1 MKLAVGIM
9 IFIWLLC
16 GLVGDSILEG
26 RDDLH
31 FKQIAYGPFTL
42 AHALNEHPASYPG
55 PD

>member
-1 MKLAVGIM
+1 MKLALGIG

-31 FKQIAYGPFTL
+31 FKKIIYGPITL
-42 AHALNEHPASYPG
+42 SDALDEYPVTYPG